1 MTATVTTNRAG
12 EQQRDAKSLE
22 VEPPPQIQQ
31 PGPLLISD
39 IPSINAKG
47 KGCNTVVGMSGST
60 EIVPS
65 FFSGVGFSSHASSP
79 EAIVTHEET
88 LQQDT
93 LASDWVYNRML
104 GRHRDLGEA
113 HLEFTTHVSD
123 GKASTAS
130 ILGDEAGSLL
140 PGAMVNTIYFEMD
153 FVEHDMK
160 VFNKDPFVLRSKT
173 KNLSSDIVRNDERYQ
188 RDPMGIPQAVRELL
202 EGTQATKFL
211 AVGEH
216 SLQAPVAI
224 YLKDQPESAPVAY
237 MLDAQVNTVP
247 HYGVELSLAESEVS
261 GHDYTATLTI
271 SNLTARKVTLQ
282 VGCRGIGNLE
292 VCGDENTAVDVE
304 EYGEVTVDLKAR
316 RLTDAALN
324 PLDCVLIGA
333 SNICN
338 SMEEFI
344 SGSLILSPVPYGR

>member
-1 MTATVTTNRAG
+1 MTATAITNRG
-12 EQQRDAKSLE
+12 GGQQRDTKKLD
-22 VEPPPQIQQ
+22 VQPPPQIQQ
-31 PGPLLISD
+31 PGPLLVSD

-47 KGCNTVVGMSGST
+47 KGCSVLVGMSGSA
-60 EIVPS
+60 ELVPS

-88 LQQDT
+88 LAQDT

-113 HLEFTTHVSD
+113 HLQFTTHETD

-140 PGAMVNTIYFEMD
+140 PGSMVNTIYFEMD
-153 FVEHDMK
+153 FIEHNMR
-160 VFNKDPFVLRSKT
+160 VFNKEPLVLRSKT
-173 KNLSSDIVRNDERYQ
+173 NNLSSDIVRNDPRYQ

-216 SLQAPVAI
+216 AMQSPVAI
-224 YLKDQPESAPVAY
+224 YLSDQPDQVVAH
-237 MLDAQVNTVP
+237 MAGAKVNTVP
-247 HYGVELSLAESEVS
+247 HYGVELSLVESEVS
-261 GHDYTATLTI
+261 GDEFTATLAV
-271 SNLTARKVTLQ
+271 SNLTARRVTLQ
-282 VGCRGIGNLE
+282 VGCRGIGNLAID
-292 VCGDENTAVDVE
+292 GDENTAVDVE
-304 EYGEVTVDLKAR
+304 EYGEATVDIRAH
-316 RLTDAALN
+316 RLTDTELS

-333 SNICN
+333 SNICD

-344 SGSLILSPVPYGR
+344 SGSLILSPVPYTR